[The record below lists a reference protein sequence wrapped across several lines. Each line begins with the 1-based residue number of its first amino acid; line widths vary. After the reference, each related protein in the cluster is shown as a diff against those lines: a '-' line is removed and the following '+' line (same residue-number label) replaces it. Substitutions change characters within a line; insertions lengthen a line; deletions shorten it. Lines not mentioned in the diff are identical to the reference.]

1 MINLKHLY
9 YFWTVAKSG
18 SVAAAAERLH
28 LTPQTVSAQ
37 VKLLE
42 DSLGTPLFQPVGRRL
57 KLTPA
62 GSRAAAY
69 ADEIFALTEALETS
83 LRNAGEPAQPLR
95 VGVSDAVPKNVAY
108 RLLAPVTELAEPV
121 RLVCQEGKLD
131 RLLAE
136 LALHR
141 LDMVVADRML
151 PATVRVKGY
160 NHRLGDSELA
170 FFAAPALARGCRRFP
185 ACLDGAPL
193 LLPGEDSASRLRL
206 EEWLEAQGL
215 RPRIVGEFDDAALM
229 KAFGEAG
236 RGIFPAPAVLAREVE
251 AQYGVRE
258 IGRAT
263 GVREAYY
270 AITGERRISHP
281 ALRLVTEAARDRLFP
296 DSGRTA

>member
-1 MINLKHLY
+1 MINLRHLY
-9 YFWTVAKSG
+9 YFWTVAKTG

-28 LTPQTVSAQ
+28 LAPQTVSTQ

-42 DSLGTPLFQPVGRRL
+42 DSLGTPLLQPAGRRL

-69 ADEIFALTEALETS
+69 ADEIFALAEALKTS
-83 LRNAGEPAQPLR
+83 LRNSGEFAQPLR
-95 VGVSDAVPKNVAY
+95 VGISDAVPKNVAY

-141 LDMVVADRML
+141 LDVVVADRML
-151 PATVRVKGY
+151 PSTVRVKGY
-160 NHRLGDSELA
+160 NHRLGESQLA
-170 FFAAPALARGCRRFP
+170 FFAAAPLARSCRRFP
-185 ACLDGAPL
+185 ACLDGAPM

-206 EEWLEAQGL
+206 QEWFEAQGV

-236 RGIFPAPAVLAREVE
+236 RGIFPAPAVLAAEVQ
-251 AQYGVRE
+251 AQYKVKE
-258 IGRAT
+258 IGRAK
-263 GVREAYY
+263 GVNEAYY
-270 AITGERRISHP
+270 AITAERRISHP
-281 ALRLVTEAARDRLFP
+281 ALRLVTEAARDRLFSR
-296 DSGRTA
+296 SGRPD